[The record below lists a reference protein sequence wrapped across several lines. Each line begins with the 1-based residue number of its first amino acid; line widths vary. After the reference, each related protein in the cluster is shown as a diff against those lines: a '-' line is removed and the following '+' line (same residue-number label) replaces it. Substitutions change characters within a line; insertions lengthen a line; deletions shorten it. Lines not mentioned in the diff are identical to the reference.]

1 VLPELPL
8 NQQVRKILR
17 GPFLRLLF
25 LVCLVPPLWAQPER
39 PSLPDPVKF
48 LNTFGQVAN
57 MTRAVLEEMGYAIE
71 RDDRKEGKIT
81 TRPYEFITGS
91 LTASEVDKVA
101 VRQDTLT
108 GNWIKA
114 RQVIETVLEI
124 VSPNE
129 TMVTVHANVSALN
142 RDVDGTEEWVPLDSR
157 GTLERRVLGRISVK
171 LMGNDDGVRERK
183 GFWGQKPQPVDPRR
197 PRLPIDPAR

>member
-1 VLPELPL
+1 
-8 NQQVRKILR
+8 
-17 GPFLRLLF
+17 
-25 LVCLVPPLWAQPER
+25 
-39 PSLPDPVKF
+39 
-48 LNTFGQVAN
+48 